1 MLVLEIEVD
10 SCKVVI
16 VFALGHSAASLLELV
31 TVVRFLSSRTLSW
44 WTSSELD
51 WLAPTCGWVWLLW
64 SFSELARLS
73 C

>member
-16 VFALGHSAASLLELV
+16 VFALSHSAASLLELV
-31 TVVRFLSSRTLSW
+31 TVVRFLSTRVLSHSAS
-44 WTSSELD
+44 TG
-51 WLAPTCGWVWLLW
+51 GWVWLLW